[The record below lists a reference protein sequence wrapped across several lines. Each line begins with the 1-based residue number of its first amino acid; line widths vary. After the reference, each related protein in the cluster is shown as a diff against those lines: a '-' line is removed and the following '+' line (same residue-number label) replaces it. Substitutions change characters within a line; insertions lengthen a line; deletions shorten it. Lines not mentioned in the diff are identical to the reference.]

1 MPTSSDHIPLLMSNV
16 PAAIFALSAIATIT
30 MAVLF
35 SALARSL
42 PKTIKGTSQW
52 EGGILLFALSFF
64 LFSLGDLVNIVIG
77 LIVANTATI
86 FGFMLVNGGLRRFFG
101 VKTSYRRSTIL
112 VFLLIY
118 FSTILWFSFIDKNQA
133 VLTLIFAIGG
143 AIVIVD
149 TLIVL
154 VRNMHQG
161 SGVLIVIAAFVLPL
175 VTRLLRMLSVLKG
188 GEVPLNMLDPTLTQL
203 AFLAAPMLAVPI
215 GTVGLLWLISQRL
228 IQEIKELNR
237 HDELTGC
244 LKKNVFK
251 EELSRE
257 IIRTARTHSPLCVM
271 MVDLDNFK
279 QVNDHLGHQRGD
291 EVLRHATNLI
301 KVAIRNTDFLGRYG
315 GDEFCVAL
323 PETDTAAAMIVAK
336 RILQLSQNSEE
347 KSMGISF
354 SVGIATLDK
363 ASETPDTLLA
373 KADHALYR
381 AKSAGK
387 AQVAMNS
394 PSQNEVTQLS

>member
-1 MPTSSDHIPLLMSNV
+1 MSNV